1 MQRPEI
7 PPGARIREAGTEPD
21 YRFTLAN
28 ERTYLAYVRTSL
40 AFFAAGTAVLG
51 YLENVLGSRVLVI
64 VIGSGLYGL
73 GIFTA
78 ATCYRRW
85 RRLEIAMRKG
95 EPLPFSIVP
104 PVISIALTVFAVMAF
119 VGAVTR

>member
-1 MQRPEI
+1 MFPE
-7 PPGARIREAGTEPD
+7 ARVQEASAEPD

-40 AFFAAGTAVLG
+40 AFFAAGTVVLG
-51 YLENVLGSRVLVI
+51 YLDSVLGSHVLVL
-64 VIGSGLYGL
+64 VIGSGLFGL

-78 ATCYRRW
+78 ATCYRQW
-85 RRLEIAMRKG
+85 RRLENAIRKG

-104 PVISIALTVFAVMAF
+104 PVISVSLAVLAVMAF